1 MEKKNLIQ
9 IFLLI
14 LLILIT
20 FSVFNVYYK
29 TDKTLKSS
37 KKIEMENPDETKLN
51 EGKNIIQD
59 IRYTSNN
66 NNGDVFEILADFGEP
81 SLEIDDL
88 MFLTK
93 VVANVTL
100 KNESDIKLTSDYANF
115 NTKTFET
122 TFINNVKIFR
132 NDETITGNELYLVFD
147 RSDALSQGISPTEQ
161 NLIRISHDV
170 IIKKPGYILKADVL
184 EIDLITKNTKVY
196 MNNKKDK
203 VQANSKLK

>member
-132 NDETITGNELYLVFD
+132 NDETIFGNELYLVFD
-147 RSDALSQGISPTEQ
+147 QSNALSENISEVEQ

-170 IIKKPGYILKADVL
+170 IIKKPGYMLKADVL
-184 EIDLITKNTKVY
+184 EIDLITKNTKIY
-196 MNNKKDK
+196 MNNEKDK
-203 VQANSKLK
+203 VQAKSKLK

>member
-1 MEKKNLIQ
+1 MGKKKLIQ
-9 IFLLI
+9 LFLLFLLI
-14 LLILIT
+14 LVT
-20 FSVFNVYYK
+20 FFVLNIYYK
-29 TDKTLKSS
+29 SDKTIKSS
-37 KKIEMENPDETKLN
+37 KKIEVSEDIKSKD
-51 EGKNIIQD
+51 GKSIIQD
-59 IRYTSNN
+59 IKYTSNN
-66 NNGDVFEILADFGEP
+66 NNGDIFEILADYGEP
-81 SLEIDDL
+81 STEIDNQ

-93 VVANVTL
+93 VIANIIL
-100 KNESDIKLTSDYANF
+100 KDRSSIKLTSDYANF

-122 TFINNVKIFR
+122 TFIDNVKIFR
-132 NDETITGNELYLVFD
+132 NDETIFGKELYLVFD
-147 RSDALSQGISPTEQ
+147 QTSEVLINNSDVDQ